1 MRYRARSAP
10 VRPDVPLAKAFCIL
24 RLCKLVRQLAG
35 VVGQYTPF
43 HLYHGRVLASEF
55 FNQVEG
61 GLLRIDQIPAGEYV
75 HRRIRVFWPG
85 MDTEMGFGYYNHAA
99 YPKRAELVEGNV
111 NYGCRCLSG
120 SLDKRILYQLEVA
133 EHLGIA
139 ISQIYQEVLAQCIQF
154 STPLPEF
161 LDIAEIGSF
170 EIVKLQHLVP
180 LCQEFFKSIREK
192 FSRAILTAFHSGG
205 MFIEKSYLFLIKKQT
220 ASAFL
225 CYYVSVKR
233 AKASAWKSIL
243 PAAAFLLAVALP
255 VPSHAIGVSQPA
267 PEIAL
272 KDNSGKLVSLTGLRG
287 KIVVV
292 NFWATWCTGC
302 VQELPQL
309 SGFYDKYQGRNVV
322 VLGITEDSP
331 GEVKALSRT
340 VRISYPIL
348 FDTAAKAHRSFEASP
363 LPVTF
368 IIDRTGVIREKIFGS
383 VTEKR
388 LEAAVQKLF

>member
-1 MRYRARSAP
+1 M
-10 VRPDVPLAKAFCIL
+10 
-24 RLCKLVRQLAG
+24 
-35 VVGQYTPF
+35 
-43 HLYHGRVLASEF
+43 
-55 FNQVEG
+55 
-61 GLLRIDQIPAGEYV
+61 
-75 HRRIRVFWPG
+75 
-85 MDTEMGFGYYNHAA
+85 
-99 YPKRAELVEGNV
+99 
-111 NYGCRCLSG
+111 
-120 SLDKRILYQLEVA
+120 
-133 EHLGIA
+133 
-139 ISQIYQEVLAQCIQF
+139 
-154 STPLPEF
+154 
-161 LDIAEIGSF
+161 
-170 EIVKLQHLVP
+170 
-180 LCQEFFKSIREK
+180 
-192 FSRAILTAFHSGG
+192 
-205 MFIEKSYLFLIKKQT
+205 
-220 ASAFL
+220 
-225 CYYVSVKR
+225 
-233 AKASAWKSIL
+233 
-243 PAAAFLLAVALP
+243 PAAAFFLLAVALP
-255 VPSHAIGVSQPA
+255 VTSHAIGVSQPA

-292 NFWATWCTGC
+292 NFWATWCIGC

-309 SGFYDKYQGRNVV
+309 SGFYDKYQDRNVV